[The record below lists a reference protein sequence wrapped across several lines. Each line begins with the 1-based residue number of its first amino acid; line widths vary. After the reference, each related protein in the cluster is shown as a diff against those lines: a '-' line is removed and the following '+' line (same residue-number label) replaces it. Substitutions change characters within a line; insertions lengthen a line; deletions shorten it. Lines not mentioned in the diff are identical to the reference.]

1 MAKLVRGIVREDK
14 LNEIIT
20 ALERAGAPG
29 MTVTTVGGR
38 GKTPHTGYWRG
49 VPFPVLLPMCAI
61 EVIVCDNAA
70 DDIVRV
76 MIDCA
81 HTGHD
86 GDGHVFVLA
95 LDDNYSVRTRWRD
108 VA

>member
-14 LNEIIT
+14 LNDVIT

-29 MTVTTVGGR
+29 MTVAKVAGR
-38 GKTPHTGYWRG
+38 GKTPRTGQWRG
-49 VPFPVLLPMCAI
+49 VPFHLLTPMCAI

-70 DDIVRV
+70 DEIARV

-86 GDGHVFVLA
+86 GDGHVFVVT
-95 LDDNYSVRTRWRD
+95 LDDSYSVRTRWRD